1 MTDAASHY
9 GQALYELAR
18 DEGISQQIL
27 SELRTLEQAFQS
39 EPTFLTLLSTPSIP
53 KPERCQILEDSFCGK
68 VHPYVLNFLK
78 ILTERGYMRHFTGCC
93 KVFQQCYNADN
104 GIMVVTAVTALPLT
118 DALRKKLTD
127 KLAAV
132 TGKTID
138 LHCSVDDSCLGGVRL
153 DWDGKQVD
161 GTVRR
166 RLEDIRGVLK
176 NTVL

>member
-9 GQALYELAR
+9 GQALYELTR
-18 DEGISQQIL
+18 DEGISQQVL
-27 SELRTLEQAFQS
+27 SELTALEASFQAAPEFI
-39 EPTFLTLLSTPSIP
+39 TLLSTPSIP
-53 KPERCQILEDSFCGK
+53 KPERCQILDDSFRGQ

-93 KVFQQCYNADN
+93 QVFRRCYNTDN
-104 GIMVVTAVTALPLT
+104 GIMVVTAVTALPLS
-118 DALRKKLTD
+118 DALREKLTA
-127 KLAAV
+127 KLSGV

-138 LHCSVDDSCLGGVRL
+138 LQCKVDESCLGGVRL

-161 GTVRR
+161 GTVRH

>member
-18 DEGISQQIL
+18 DEGLSQQIL
-27 SELRTLEQAFQS
+27 SELKVLDQSFQA
-39 EPTFLTLLSTPSIP
+39 EPGFVTLLSTTSIP
-53 KPERCQILEDSFCGK
+53 KPERCQILDDSFRDK

-93 KVFQQCYNADN
+93 QTFQRCYNADN
-104 GIMVVTAVTALPLT
+104 GIMIVTAVTALPLS

-127 KLAAV
+127 KLSTV

-138 LHCSVDDSCLGGVRL
+138 LQCEVDSECLGGVRL

>member
-1 MTDAASHY
+1 MTDAATHY
-9 GQALYELAR
+9 GQALYELSR
-18 DEGISQQIL
+18 DEGSAAGIL
-27 SELRTLEQAFQS
+27 SELKALEQSFAS
-39 EPTFLTLLSTPSIP
+39 EPAFATLLSTPTIP
-53 KPERCQILEDSFCGK
+53 KPERCQILDDSFRGK
-68 VHPYVLNFLK
+68 IHPYVLSFLK
-78 ILTERGYMRHFTGCC
+78 ILTERGYIRHFAGCC
-93 KVFQQCYNADN
+93 KVFQQCYNEDN
-104 GIMVVTAVTALPLT
+104 GILVVTAVTAIPLSGE
-118 DALRKKLTD
+118 LRGKLTD

-138 LHCSVDDSCLGGVRL
+138 LHCVVDDACLGGVRL